1 MAFGKKLQQTIGAIL
16 ASVLMLISCLCVGLA
31 LVLVVWL
38 TVLIVNPITTS
49 HQSYFD
55 KPSYAEVRPD
65 WYLYGE
71 SESSTSYE
79 FENRDLQAAFVTL
92 DQLYGLVGR
101 DEQPFSEK
109 PELAALAAD
118 LSQRFP
124 NDVNREQLKDDFF
137 KDLRQFSVELSMDDG
152 LKRIADER
160 ERTNTIVLALRSYH
174 DEYVDRL
181 TAAVGIANNNANA
194 RESIRRGKIQLY
206 LQIVAAIALTLLAS
220 SIAMLI
226 FRIRSDLNALRVRV
240 EKQEQFDETS

>member
-1 MAFGKKLQQTIGAIL
+1 MAFGKKLQQTIAAIL
-16 ASVLMLISCLCVGLA
+16 APTLMLIACLCVVLV

-38 TVLIVNPITTS
+38 TVLFIKPVATS
-49 HQSYFD
+49 HKPYFD

-109 PELAALAAD
+109 PEATALAAE
-118 LSQRFP
+118 LSQGFP
-124 NDVNREQLKDDFF
+124 SAVNREQLMNEFF
-137 KDLRQFSVELSMDDG
+137 NDLRQFSVELSLDDG
-152 LKRIADER
+152 LKRIADES
-160 ERTNTIVLALRSYH
+160 ERTSRILLALRSYH
-174 DEYVDRL
+174 VEYVDRL
-181 TAAVGIANNNANA
+181 TAAMSIANVNTNVQ
-194 RESIRRGKIQLY
+194 ESTRRGKIQLH
-206 LQIVAAIALTLLAS
+206 LQIAAAIALTLLAS

-226 FRIRSDLNALRVRV
+226 FRIRSDLNAFRVRV
-240 EKQEQFDETS
+240 EKQEQLDETS

>member
-1 MAFGKKLQQTIGAIL
+1 MTFGKKLQKTIGAIL
-16 ASVLMLISCLCVGLA
+16 APVLMLISCVCVGLV

-38 TVLIVNPITTS
+38 SVLIVNPITTS

-55 KPSYAEVRPD
+55 KPSYAEVRPG

-79 FENRDLQAAFVTL
+79 FENIDLQAAFVTL

-118 LSQRFP
+118 LSQGFP
-124 NDVNREQLKDDFF
+124 KDANQEQLKDEFF

-152 LKRIADER
+152 LKRIADEH
-160 ERTNTIVLALRSYH
+160 ERTNTIVLALRRYH
-174 DEYVDRL
+174 DEYVGRL
-181 TAAVGIANNNANA
+181 TAAVSMANDNANVQ
-194 RESIRRGKIQLY
+194 ESMRRGKIQLY

-226 FRIRSDLNALRVRV
+226 FRIRTDLNALRVRV
-240 EKQEQFDETS
+240 EKQEQQDETS

>member
-1 MAFGKKLQQTIGAIL
+1 MTFGKRLQQTIGAIL
-16 ASVLMLISCLCVGLA
+16 APVLMLISCLCVGLA

-65 WYLYGE
+65 WYPYGE

-137 KDLRQFSVELSMDDG
+137 
-152 LKRIADER
+152 
-160 ERTNTIVLALRSYH
+160 
-174 DEYVDRL
+174 
-181 TAAVGIANNNANA
+181 
-194 RESIRRGKIQLY
+194 
-206 LQIVAAIALTLLAS
+206 
-220 SIAMLI
+220 
-226 FRIRSDLNALRVRV
+226 
-240 EKQEQFDETS
+240 

>member
-1 MAFGKKLQQTIGAIL
+1 MTFGKKLQKTIGAIL
-16 ASVLMLISCLCVGLA
+16 APVLMLISCVCVGLV

-38 TVLIVNPITTS
+38 SVLIVNPITTS

-65 WYLYGE
+65 WYLYDE
-71 SESSTSYE
+71 SESFTNYE

-109 PELAALAAD
+109 PELAALVLD

-124 NDVNREQLKDDFF
+124 NDVNQEQLQSEFF
-137 KDLRQFSVELSMDDG
+137 KDLRQFSTELSLDNG

-160 ERTNTIVLALRSYH
+160 ERTNTIVLALRRYH
-174 DEYVDRL
+174 DEYVGRL
-181 TAAVGIANNNANA
+181 NAAVGIANDNANA
-194 RESIRRGKIQLY
+194 QEAVRRVKIQLY

-226 FRIRSDLNALRVRV
+226 FRIRTDLNALKVRV
-240 EKQEQFDETS
+240 EKQEQLDETS

>member
-16 ASVLMLISCLCVGLA
+16 APVLMLISCLCVGLA

-71 SESSTSYE
+71 SESSTGYE
-79 FENRDLQAAFVTL
+79 YENRDLQAAFVTL

-124 NDVNREQLKDDFF
+124 NNVNREQLKGEFF
-137 KDLRQFSVELSMDDG
+137 KDLRQFSTELSMDNG

-160 ERTNTIVLALRSYH
+160 ERTNTIVLALRRYH
-174 DEYVDRL
+174 DEYVGRL
-181 TAAVGIANNNANA
+181 TAAVGIANENASA
-194 RESIRRGKIQLY
+194 RESMRWGKIQLY

-226 FRIRSDLNALRVRV
+226 FRIRSDLNALSVRV
-240 EKQEQFDETS
+240 EKQEQLDETS

>member
-1 MAFGKKLQQTIGAIL
+1 MVFGKKLQKAIGAIL
-16 ASVLMLISCLCVGLA
+16 APVLMLISCLCVGLA

-49 HQSYFD
+49 HQTYFD

-109 PELAALAAD
+109 PELAALAVD

-124 NDVNREQLKDDFF
+124 NDVNREQLQGDFF
-137 KDLRQFSVELSMDDG
+137 KDLRQFSVELSMDNG
-152 LKRIADER
+152 LKRIANER
-160 ERTNTIVLALRSYH
+160 ERTNTIVLALRTYH

-181 TAAVGIANNNANA
+181 NVAVSIANDNANA
-194 RESIRRGKIQLY
+194 REATRRGKIQLH
-206 LQIVAAIALTLLAS
+206 LQIVAAIAVTLLAS
-220 SIAMLI
+220 SISLLI
-226 FRIRSDLNALRVRV
+226 FRIRSDLKALRVRV
-240 EKQEQFDETS
+240 EKQEQLDETN